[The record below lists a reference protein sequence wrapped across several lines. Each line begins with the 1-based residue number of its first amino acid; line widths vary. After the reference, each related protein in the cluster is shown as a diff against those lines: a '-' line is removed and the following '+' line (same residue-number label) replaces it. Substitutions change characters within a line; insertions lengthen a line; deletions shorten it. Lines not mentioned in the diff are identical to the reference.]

1 LFQGALVFQV
11 LIFGVLYFFTKKKD
25 ILYYSLFLLFAAV
38 YFFVNA
44 PYTFFDIPEKTVW
57 ASSWYDHVNTPL
69 IIVENL
75 FYLLFLK
82 AFFYDVT
89 TDKSVVWGLLI
100 TVRIIPFLIAL
111 FILLSVLQV
120 NSQSI
125 FYTVN
130 MISVVPAAAV
140 AYIILKRKIPFAS
153 LVANGLICTIA
164 GTSVTVYMIV
174 LGNNGVHKL
183 FTVGYPLFFIRLGIL
198 GDMIFYLAAILKKW
212 HLQEKQF
219 AVEKIQSLIHERLRI
234 SRELHDDIG
243 STLGSISIYS
253 EVARNRSQKN
263 ENADE
268 AISKIGVA
276 SRELIEKISDI
287 VWSINPNNESFE
299 QLQNRMQAF
308 AAMILTPRNIYYDF
322 KADEAT
328 KKINLTS
335 EQRKNIFLIYK
346 EAIHNI
352 VKYAECEKVE
362 IHLSLQ
368 NDQLA
373 MNIRDNGKG
382 FDPLSLE
389 ELAQP
394 YRSGGGWGDVYNGNG
409 LKNMQTRADDI
420 GAILKIHSAIHGGS
434 TIELRMGI

>member
-1 LFQGALVFQV
+1 
-11 LIFGVLYFFTKKKD
+11 
-25 ILYYSLFLLFAAV
+25 
-38 YFFVNA
+38 
-44 PYTFFDIPEKTVW
+44 
-57 ASSWYDHVNTPL
+57 L

-82 AFFYDVT
+82 AFFHDVT
-89 TDKSVVWGLLI
+89 TDKSVVRVLLI
-100 TVRIIPFLIAL
+100 TLRIIPLLIAL
-111 FILLSVLQV
+111 FILLTILRV
-120 NSQSI
+120 NSQFI

-130 MISVVPAAAV
+130 MISVIPAAAV

-164 GTSVTVYMIV
+164 GTSVTVCMIV
-174 LGNNGVHKL
+174 LGNNGLHKL

-253 EVARNRSQKN
+253 EVAKNRSEKN
-263 ENADE
+263 ENAEE

-276 SRELIEKISDI
+276 SRELIDKMSDI
-287 VWSINPNNESFE
+287 VWSINPDNESFE

-308 AAMILTPRNIYYDF
+308 AAMILTPRNIHYDF
-322 KADEAT
+322 TAGEET

-352 VKYAECEKVE
+352 VKYAECKKVE
-362 IHLSLQ
+362 IKLSRQ
-368 NDQLA
+368 HDQLE
-373 MNIRDNGKG
+373 MNITDNGKG
-382 FDPLSLE
+382 FDSRSFE
-389 ELAQP
+389 ESALHS
-394 YRSGGGWGDVYNGNG
+394 SGRKGEVYNGNG
-409 LKNMQTRADDI
+409 LKNMKARANHI
-420 GAILKIHSAIHGGS
+420 QAMLNIHSVINGGS
-434 TIELRMGI
+434 KIELRMGI

>member
-1 LFQGALVFQV
+1 MQNRAIEIFYLLFQGALVFQV

-89 TDKSVVWGLLI
+89 TDKSVVRGLLI

-335 EQRKNIFLIYK
+335 EQRKIF
-346 EAIHNI
+346 
-352 VKYAECEKVE
+352 
-362 IHLSLQ
+362 S
-368 NDQLA
+368 
-373 MNIRDNGKG
+373 
-382 FDPLSLE
+382 
-389 ELAQP
+389 
-394 YRSGGGWGDVYNGNG
+394 
-409 LKNMQTRADDI
+409 
-420 GAILKIHSAIHGGS
+420 
-434 TIELRMGI
+434 